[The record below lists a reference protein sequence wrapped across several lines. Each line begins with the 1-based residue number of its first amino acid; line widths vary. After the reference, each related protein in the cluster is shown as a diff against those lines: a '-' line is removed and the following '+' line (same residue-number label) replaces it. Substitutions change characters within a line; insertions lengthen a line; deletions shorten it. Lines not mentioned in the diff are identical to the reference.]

1 MKQKMMIN
9 RIIAAILTFAILIA
23 GLPVK
28 TVYAEES
35 STLDSPIDV
44 IAAEIKHAT
53 EAMVEA
59 KLDQAS
65 HVCAGSWYLA
75 IYRDKLSWNYF
86 HREVQLDVVAKNANI
101 TIEKKIRYKNE
112 NKEFTGEFGYADL
125 FKEGEKDCYI
135 WEVKPFSFSVKPNKT
150 LGEQQ
155 LARYVATNP
164 NYHPGNKSINGGS
177 ITRYFTVIH
186 AGYTEYVKYVITY
199 TVENNGL
206 VIYHFERSLLR
217 QEENKVKEEIPVT
230 VSQPSKEEALSQL
243 VNPGYVTD
251 TANPGYTPDHGI
263 RVPVATL
270 MAMVAIASAWG
281 YYHDTINSNPS
292 TSNTVSQAISVE
304 CKKFIAKVGIASG
317 VAFIFDPTEANAQEI
332 NDAVADFELAMEV
345 FGGDGIIDE
354 LAEAL
359 RAEDY
364 EKLEEIIKEIQGESE
379 AYDQAGKAQP
389 PRDPLVIDLGEKGI
403 TLHSIRNGVNFDLDH
418 NGFAE
423 KTAWIGEEDGFLA
436 CDRNGNG
443 MIDHGGEL
451 FGDQVILSNGSKSA
465 SGFEALADM
474 DENQDG
480 VIDRNDAVFAELLV
494 WIDANHNGISES
506 GELKT
511 LDELHIVSISLAH
524 AEISFTDEET
534 GARIAETSGVE
545 IERGGTVLSTEISEF
560 WFPINS
566 SDTTHGSVV
575 TAGNVPDINQAVARD
590 ESGRLA
596 ELCFL
601 FGTADNIAEK
611 RYYTKKIL
619 YYMTGAEYVA
629 VGSRG
634 GNIDARDLRVIE
646 QFMGR
651 EFEGV
656 GGDNPNANAA
666 GILKEIYSNI
676 EDQYYNLLNMYC
688 GLGGY
693 LKIAPVYENAEGN
706 EVLNVSFLNN
716 IFTSKINSGENL
728 EVLVYDLGVYLN
740 MYDKVHNTQLF
751 DEYRR
756 HYSSISE
763 NYAKIAE
770 LVKSGAT
777 YIGTDQSDYFGGTG
791 RNDFIFGEDGSD
803 TLCGAAADDIIYG
816 KAGNDNI
823 SGGAGNDC
831 LYGGEGDDIMD
842 GGSGNDLMTDDG
854 GNDTYVFSRGYGEDT
869 IIDCGG
875 SNQIR
880 FDGLTP
886 KDILVNGTGEYDVT
900 IRIKGTS
907 DSLVIRDFR
916 RDETLADYMLVF
928 QDQSMHCTDARS
940 PFKHIYGSDGD
951 DVLQAVVE
959 GTIINAFGGDDT
971 VTGSRGRDVIY
982 GNSGND
988 RISAGEDDDVVY
1000 GGADDDY
1007 VSGDSGD
1014 DMLWGGTGN
1023 DVLDGGSGNDCLFG
1037 GEGDDTYLFASGYGR
1052 DIIEDAQGV
1061 STVKLGGS
1069 LSMAD
1074 ISVYRVG
1081 DEAVIHINGT
1091 EDMLIVSDYGTVPE
1105 NFWVETD
1112 DLRIWLGDVI
1122 TDCGDAVLCD
1132 TFVTRGTEE
1141 SDALFAESVKNLI
1154 AAGSQYDYIVGGS
1167 EEDVIFGDRDKDRIL
1182 AGAGND
1188 VICGGEGDDEL
1199 FGDDGN
1205 DFICGGSGNDYMN
1218 GGAGDDRIVA
1228 GAGDDF
1234 IEDPSGNDTYYFQ
1247 AGDGN
1252 NRIMDSDGI
1261 NTIIFGDDIFSG
1273 GIKAYREN
1281 WNDLLI
1287 TFDGLTD
1294 TLVIKNYCIDEAAR
1308 SFRLIFA
1315 DGCAY
1320 AADSEDSALRN
1331 LYDRQETE
1339 YMPSIY
1345 PEKDTTITSSDGDDE
1360 LVGGEGADKLI
1371 GGIGNNR
1378 IIGNGGDDI
1387 LDGGAGKDYLC
1398 GGPGSDTYIYKRDYE
1413 TDTISDSEGLN
1424 QIDISDYTSDDV
1436 KAYRT
1441 NWNDLT
1447 LVLDGS
1453 GEEGLYHDSV
1463 DKIVIEGFFT
1473 TEGCRNYSITFQGSK
1488 YDATAVNSP
1497 LRTIYGTGNE
1507 DYMQGFDDNVITMY
1521 GEAGNDTLNGG
1532 NASDRLYG
1540 GEGDDR
1546 LLGYAGNDI
1555 LDGGTGNDYLEGG
1568 AGNDTYMFD
1577 RGYGTDTINDN
1588 QGVNTIC
1595 FGEDIAREGITAYRT
1610 NWNDLTI
1617 TFAGME
1623 DQLVLQGYFTSAEHR
1638 KFDVKF
1644 ADGRKYEYSDMEN
1657 PINQV
1662 YASENDDWMNAWSEE
1677 GIFLNGA
1684 AGNDSLIGGAGN
1696 DVLIGGVGN
1705 DLLNG
1710 GAGDDVYRYSPGDG
1724 FDIITDVEGLNRIFF
1739 EDVTCTGVTLSYEK
1753 NGDEVKLLITV
1764 NDTDGGIVINSY
1776 LADNFIMEFSDGI
1789 AGKAVIDGSA
1799 VSFVIESEGQESM
1812 V

>member
-1 MKQKMMIN
+1 MMIN

-304 CKKFIAKVGIASG
+304 CKKFIVKVGLASGAAG

-436 CDRNGNG
+436 YDRNGNG

-706 EVLNVSFLNN
+706 EVLNVSFLNY

-791 RNDFIFGEDGSD
+791 RKDFIFGEDGSD

-1061 STVKLGGS
+1061 STVKLGGG

-1205 DFICGGSGNDYMN
+1205 DFICGGNGNDYMN

-1252 NRIMDSDGI
+1252 NRIMDSDGT

-1308 SFRLIFA
+1308 SFQLIFA

-1398 GGPGSDTYIYKRDYE
+1398 GGPGSDTYIYKRGYE

-1497 LRTIYGTGNE
+1497 LRTIYGTGND

-1595 FGEDIAREGITAYRT
+1595 FGEGIAREGITAYRT

-1710 GAGDDVYRYSPGDG
+1710 GAGDDVYRYSLGDG

-1739 EDVTCTGVTLSYEK
+1739 DDVTCTGVTLSYEK
-1753 NGDEVKLLITV
+1753 DGDEVKLLITV
-1764 NDTDGGIVINSY
+1764 NDTDGEIVINSY

-1789 AGKAVIDGSA
+1789 AGKAVIDESA
-1799 VSFVIESEGQESM
+1799 VSLVIESEGQESM